1 MLSQAVG
8 YAIQALG
15 YIASAGGKPVLVKE
29 VAEAAEIPPAYLAK
43 IIHALAKQGLVVT
56 QRGIGGGVTLARPA
70 TDISMLDL
78 CAALADPIT
87 VPRCMLGSTEC
98 SDQRCCPAHTF
109 WVAHRTRMLDFLR
122 GTCVADIA
130 AFEARRRWKAAAA
143 EIGIIPHDPT
153 RDPMTPPSGALP

>member
-8 YAIQALG
+8 YAIHALG

-43 IIHALAKQGLVVT
+43 IIHSLAKEGVVTT

-70 TDISMLDL
+70 TEISMLDL
-78 CAALADPIT
+78 CEALGDPIT
-87 VPRCMLGSTEC
+87 VPRCMLGSADC
-98 SDQRCCPAHTF
+98 SDHRSCPAHTF
-109 WVAHRTRMLDFLR
+109 WVGHKARLLDFLR

-130 AFEARRRWKAAAA
+130 AFEARRRWKASALDL
-143 EIGIIPHDPT
+143 GISIPDPS
-153 RDPMTPPSGALP
+153 RDA